1 MCRAFEYLN
10 IIEEINLSG
19 ADVSNVTNMQEM
31 FRNCKNLKE
40 IK

>member
-1 MCRAFEYLN
+1 MTSL
-10 IIEEINLSG
+10 EEINLSG

-31 FRNCKNLKE
+31 FRNCENLRE